1 MIRTR
6 ALVVLMLV
14 LTTAAAQSAELLNY
28 NAGSGTTFPGWT
40 WGVDPGQQGY
50 SNYGWASNSGAIT
63 AGAWYPRLIQVTG
76 YYVPSTAVP
85 LAEVSA
91 AITTPLGDRTLHVY
105 ETGGQTSQSGGPG
118 WYFVYA
124 DTMGTRG
131 AANSTT
137 NRLDY
142 YIRLNGTDTWNP
154 ASPHGGM
161 MHLGTF
167 VCWND
172 GTGGS
177 TKSCPAEADPALP
190 QWWLDQITVGVPQAG
205 QHYYHY
211 MYLNGSE
218 NAWIHVQLDQRPAHA
233 RQASSGGEPVNDP
246 TYQLFG
252 KHYFE
257 HINSMYLEVRY
268 DQSSSNTT
276 EYWVGPFNFWT
287 QAEAQNEISIS
298 EVWVGYYPVSG
309 RWEIGFFDNSFNS
322 VGYNSASK
330 STFEIRWS
338 TNPITNANFNSAT
351 IIEPEYWEYLTTN
364 RVRRW
369 DAWSKDAWTRFDL
382 PAGTETNNDKLYFAI
397 KDVSAVA
404 NGDGHDAP
412 SSLIKTIDYTLRVSG
427 GDTTPP
433 TLSNPQPS
441 GTLSA
446 GTTSTTV
453 SLTTDE
459 SATCRVASNIGTGYD
474 SATNLTTTG
483 GTSHSYTL
491 SGLANGQSYSRYVWC
506 RDAAGNTGGPLT
518 ISFSVAN
525 SNATTPTINCNFSGS
540 IH

>member
-1 MIRTR
+1 MSR
-6 ALVVLMLV
+6 AWVLVLMMWA
-14 LTTAAAQSAELLNY
+14 LTVADAQSSELLNY
-28 NAGSGTTFPGWT
+28 NAGSGATFPGWT
-40 WGVDPGQQGY
+40 WKTDPGQQGY
-50 SNYGWASNSGAIT
+50 TTLYGWASNTGAIT
-63 AGAWYPRLIQVTG
+63 AGAWYPRLRQVTG
-76 YYVPSTAVP
+76 YYVPETATP
-85 LAEVSA
+85 LADISA
-91 AITTPLGDRTLHVY
+91 AVTTPMGDRTLHVY
-105 ETGGQTSQSGGPG
+105 ETGTQTSQSGGPG

-131 AANSTT
+131 TANSTT

-142 YIRLNGTDTWNP
+142 YIRLNGIDTWNP

-177 TKSCPAEADPALP
+177 TKTCPSEADPALP
-190 QWWLDQITVGVPQAG
+190 RWWLDQITVGVPQAG

-233 RQASSGGEPVNDP
+233 RQASGGGEPVNDP

-268 DQSSSNTT
+268 DQSISNTT

-287 QAEAQNEISIS
+287 QAETQNEISIS
-298 EVWVGYYPVSG
+298 DVWVGYYPVSG
-309 RWEIGFFDNSFNS
+309 KWEIGFFDNSFNS
-322 VGYNSASK
+322 VGYDSASK

-338 TNPITNANFNSAT
+338 TSPITNVNFNSAT

-369 DAWSKDAWTRFDL
+369 DSWSKDTWTRFDL
-382 PAGTETNNDKLYFAI
+382 PAGIETNNDKLYFAI
-397 KDVSAVA
+397 KDVSSVV

-427 GDTTPP
+427 ADTTPP
-433 TLSNPQPS
+433 TTTASPA
-441 GTLSA
+441 A
-446 GTTSTTV
+446 GTYSSTQSVTLTANETATIYFTTNGDTPTVGGPTTTV
-453 SLTTDE
+453 YSSPISISSTKTIKYFARDTAGNDE
-459 SATCRVASNIGTGYD
+459 AVKSA
-474 SATNLTTTG
+474 
-483 GTSHSYTL
+483 SYTIQ
-491 SGLANGQSYSRYVWC
+491 A
-506 RDAAGNTGGPLT
+506 PLVPIT
-518 ISFSVAN
+518 A
-525 SNATTPTINCNFSGS
+525 PQRRCK
-540 IH
+540 